1 MKRVMFGSVIVRGL
15 PALIWAT
22 NNGIT
27 EPREA
32 ITLPYRVAHSSV
44 SLDDRLRDLAT
55 MTFSI
60 SALVWP
66 MALIGYTALSV
77 LSTTT
82 FSTRLATAAL
92 MTFSVPRILVLT
104 ASSG

>member
-1 MKRVMFGSVIVRGL
+1 MKRVMLGSVTVSGF

-44 SLDDRLRDLAT
+44 SVDDKLRDFAT
-55 MTFSI
+55 ITFSI

-66 MALIGYTALSV
+66 MALIG
-77 LSTTT
+77 
-82 FSTRLATAAL
+82 
-92 MTFSVPRILVLT
+92 
-104 ASSG
+104 